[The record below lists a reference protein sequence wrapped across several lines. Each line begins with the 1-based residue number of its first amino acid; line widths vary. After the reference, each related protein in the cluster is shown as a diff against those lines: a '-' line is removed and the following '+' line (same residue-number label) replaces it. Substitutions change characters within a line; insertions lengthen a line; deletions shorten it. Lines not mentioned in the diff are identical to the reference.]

1 MRKCIYLSIILGMIG
16 LMSSCFEDE
25 GNYVYQELPEFYVD
39 TVGKQLYFVL
49 PQFSEITLESNLVYD
64 GDKSGLEFA
73 WSIYENIYMQSD
85 VLADTLAKTE
95 NLSTTI
101 EASPGNYI
109 IEFCALERQTGIRA
123 TMRYYLTV
131 ESVVGT
137 GLIVYYQQNGQADCD
152 MIRSQL
158 FNGGLTE
165 STISKKLYSLANSDI
180 PLTGEPV
187 CIGSVSGTWIYLLT
201 DSELVRLST
210 EDMTVTG
217 EFEDLF
223 LTVPEV
229 CKPEG
234 YYSLNGLEVL
244 INDKK
249 AYTLLIGMGG
259 LQFPL
264 ARTILGDDY
273 EAAPYAFVGWG
284 VSALIYDETQGR
296 FLLGETYSSEWQEI
310 PFTDGCA
317 FDMGNMEK
325 DLVYMAQGYCDQN
338 YAMYGYAVME
348 TPGVP
353 AERAVY
359 VYTTAYNAAGT
370 KGYAILDLAAC
381 NDIDEAA
388 YWAFSTRSPSMY
400 YATSTNIYLCN
411 FNLTNWT
418 VVPPTQPAWTCPAGE
433 EITCMRLFSSSGLEL
448 KEDASCKYLLV
459 GTYNGVEGKVY
470 ILGAD
475 VASGIIT
482 PEALEVYDGLGKIKD
497 MQFKAQ

>member
-1 MRKCIYLSIILGMIG
+1 MIG

-25 GNYVYQELPEFYVD
+25 GNYAYSELPDFYVD
-39 TVGKQLYFVL
+39 TVGQQLYFVL
-49 PQFSEITLESNLVYD
+49 PQFSEIALVSNLVYA
-64 GDKSGLEFA
+64 GDKSELEFT
-73 WSIYENIYMQSD
+73 WSIYAGSSHGSD
-85 VLADTLAKTE
+85 VIADTLAKTE

-101 EASPGNYI
+101 DKSPGSYT
-109 IEFCALERQTGIRA
+109 IEFCALERKTGIRA
-123 TMRYYLTV
+123 TMCYYLTV

-137 GLIVYYQQNGQADCD
+137 GLMIYYQQDGLADCD

-165 STISKKLYSLANSDI
+165 STISRKLYSLANADI

-187 CIGSVSGTWIYLLT
+187 CIGNLSGTWIYLLT

-234 YYSLNGLEVL
+234 YFSFSSLEVL

-284 VSALIYDETQGR
+284 VSALIYDETQKR

-310 PFTDGCA
+310 PFTDGSA
-317 FDMGNMEK
+317 FDMGNMGK
-325 DLVYMAQGYCDQN
+325 DLLYMAEGYCDQS
-338 YAMYGYAVME
+338 YAKYGYAVME

-353 AERAVY
+353 AERAIY

-400 YATSTNIYLCN
+400 YATTTNIYLCN
-411 FNLTNWT
+411 FNLINQT
-418 VVPPTQPAWTCPAGE
+418 VVPPTQSAWTCPTGE
-433 EITCMRLFSSSGLEL
+433 EITCMRLFSNFGLGLE
-448 KEDASCKYLLV
+448 EDATCKYLLV
-459 GTYNGVEGKVY
+459 GTYNGTEGKVY
-470 ILGAD
+470 ILEAD
-475 VASGIIT
+475 VASGTIT
-482 PEALEVYDGLGKIKD
+482 PEVLEVYDGFGKIKD